1 MRDTTSERVW
11 SDELPSFLSSSSA
24 TSSLKDEQHEDV
36 KILGGNWKKGDAC
49 EVAHGV
55 FEYWLHP
62 GRVDFYVLAGLESGL
77 WIWVG
82 PSLKDEVMKIMPVQK
97 QTRAGQRTRFK
108 DFVVVGDSNGYVRL
122 GVKCSKE
129 VATAIR
135 GAIILAKLQGHRKVW
150 GQLAKEQSRAEA
162 LSAEVLQLSAQLQ
175 QATQAYN
182 GLARLYKP
190 VLRSIESNLLK
201 MKQDGSVMVQ

>member
-62 GRVDFYVLAGLESGL
+62 GRYRTQPCKDGPRTPGSVESYDGSPLRLAMEGSCAKGLTFMSSPDWNRVFGSGL
-77 WIWVG
+77 
-82 PSLKDEVMKIMPVQK
+82 
-97 QTRAGQRTRFK
+97 
-108 DFVVVGDSNGYVRL
+108 
-122 GVKCSKE
+122 
-129 VATAIR
+129 
-135 GAIILAKLQGHRKVW
+135 
-150 GQLAKEQSRAEA
+150 
-162 LSAEVLQLSAQLQ
+162 VLH
-175 QATQAYN
+175 
-182 GLARLYKP
+182 
-190 VLRSIESNLLK
+190 
-201 MKQDGSVMVQ
+201 